1 MPKNNKD
8 HNSDS
13 ESEKSKNDAGSGSDA
28 EEEEYVVEKV
38 VDKRVKSGKVC
49 SSNCN
54 EDSIRLLI
62 VVVLFHFKID
72 YFLKWKGY
80 DSSQNTWEPKE
91 NLDCA
96 QLIKDFEIQRKK
108 EEDVSSSLFLISHD
122 KQTIKWNPT
131 LTLTFL
137 FLGEESEKQLGQET
151 THQQWLQ
158 WL

>member
-1 MPKNNKD
+1 MPKINKD

-13 ESEKSKNDAGSGSDA
+13 ESEKSKNDAASGSEA

-38 VDKRVKSGKVC
+38 VDKRVKNGKVC
-49 SSNCN
+49 SQ
-54 EDSIRLLI
+54 IAMKTPFGFLLLLL
-62 VVVLFHFKID
+62 LFLHFKID

-108 EEDVSSSLFLISHD
+108 EEDVSSSSVLISYD
-122 KQTIKWNPT
+122 KQTIK
-131 LTLTFL
+131 
-137 FLGEESEKQLGQET
+137 
-151 THQQWLQ
+151 
-158 WL
+158 